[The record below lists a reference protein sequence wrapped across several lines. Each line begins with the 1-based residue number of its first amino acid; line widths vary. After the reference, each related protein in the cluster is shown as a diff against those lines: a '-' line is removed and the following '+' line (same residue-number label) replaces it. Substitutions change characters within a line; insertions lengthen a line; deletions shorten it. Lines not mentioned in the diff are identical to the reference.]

1 MPSAEQAIEGPYPPP
16 PKVRDL
22 GVQDAPPFVEAK
34 TGLLKPAA
42 TIFVPSAE
50 QATAVHGVVGAV
62 VVIQVAPVFVET

>member
-1 MPSAEQAIEGPYPPP
+1 
-16 PKVRDL
+16 VRDL